1 MSVIEYCAVRG
12 CFRQPSIER
21 MTALREYVKVHAM
34 SGPAGPTVT
43 IEQDAARKQLVAA
56 LARIAGG
63 DRGALQILYRDTS
76 AKLFAVCLR
85 ILHDKGEAEDVLQD
99 VFITVWQ
106 RAGTFE
112 PARAS
117 PITWLVAIA
126 RNRAIDR
133 LRSGA
138 MAARTQTID
147 EAAAIS
153 DNAPSAL
160 AQIEGWQEHRRLM
173 DCLGELEPR
182 HADAVRSAFLDGI
195 TYDELARRMNIP
207 LGTVKSWIR
216 RSLLRLRECL
226 ER

>member
-1 MSVIEYCAVRG
+1 
-12 CFRQPSIER
+12 
-21 MTALREYVKVHAM
+21 MTVASECVKVDVM
-34 SGPAGPTVT
+34 NGPTGPT
-43 IEQDAARKQLVAA
+43 ASIEQDAARKQLVAA

-76 AKLFAVCLR
+76 AKLFAICLR

-99 VFITVWQ
+99 VYITVWQ
-106 RAGTFE
+106 RAGMFD

-138 MAARTQTID
+138 MAAQTQTID
-147 EAAAIS
+147 EAPAIS

-195 TYDELARRMNIP
+195 TNEELARRMNIP
-207 LGTVKSWIR
+207 LGTAKSWIR

>member
-1 MSVIEYCAVRG
+1 
-12 CFRQPSIER
+12 
-21 MTALREYVKVHAM
+21 MTAVPEYVKVHAM

-99 VFITVWQ
+99 VYITVWQ
-106 RAGTFE
+106 RAGMFD

-126 RNRAIDR
+126 QN
-133 LRSGA
+133 
-138 MAARTQTID
+138 QTID
-147 EAAAIS
+147 QTRSGGLAAEKQTVDEAPAIS

-195 TYDELARRMNIP
+195 TNEELARRMNIP
-207 LGTVKSWIR
+207 LGTAKSWIR